1 MKCGFNQEMLSAY
14 LDNELSSKQKQAV
27 EEHINHCPKCRDL
40 VQLFRDNDAAM
51 RRAMKPQLPDE
62 YWRDYG
68 QRLSRRMSER
78 SSTFKRYLVRYAM
91 LPLAAAILLGV
102 TLHIV
107 NRQTVVKP
115 PETAGTDMLVSDTL
129 SPMPLLAASDA
140 ALVNIAN
147 LDENNSQ
154 EIEILKQALLES
166 GLLEKIRLTKYSVK
180 NGVLQM
186 HLAKLE
192 AVFIWVQNENSPL
205 ELQALKE
212 VIFTNGLIEQNR
224 EKRFTEWR

>member
-14 LDNELSSKQKQAV
+14 LDNESSSEQKQAV
-27 EEHINHCPKCRDL
+27 ENHISRCPECSDL
-40 VQLFRDNDAAM
+40 VQLFRNNDAAM
-51 RRAMKPQLPDE
+51 RRAVKPQLPDE

-68 QRLSRRMSER
+68 QRLSRRMS
-78 SSTFKRYLVRYAM
+78 SSGTFKRYLARYAI
-91 LPLAAAILLGV
+91 LPLAAAILLAV

-107 NRQTVVKP
+107 MRQTDVKP
-115 PETAGTDMLVSDTL
+115 PEATGADMLASDTL
-129 SPMPLLAASDA
+129 SPTPLLVASDA

-147 LDENNSQ
+147 LDENNSE

-166 GLLEKIRLTKYSVK
+166 GLMEKIRLTKYSVK
-180 NGVLQM
+180 SGELQM

-192 AVFIWVQNENSPL
+192 AVFIWVQNENSPV